1 MFLNDRTASNELRT
15 LRSLNARTTLSKK
28 EFRYYW
34 NLERGFEGECWL
46 DKRLEVLPDQV
57 LILRDLTY
65 EVNHTTF
72 QIDTLLIFQEKLYL
86 LDVKNNDGDYY
97 IEDGVWKTIQGTEIK
112 NPQHQLTR
120 CTSLLRK
127 LLQTIGVNLNI
138 SAHLIFVNPEF
149 TLYQAPRTTEMVFP
163 TQLNRFIEKLK
174 NEPCNLSR
182 LHQRATNQLLEKR
195 LKENRHQTQ
204 FAYKFNQ
211 MKKGLLCPDCYGFMI
226 KYSTRYMVCDKC
238 EARESIESVLL
249 KNIEEFRFL
258 FPNEKLRTSF
268 IFEFGGSVVSEK
280 TIRRILNKHYYLTSL
295 GRSAYYTKE
304 SDSNE

>member
-149 TLYQAPRTTEMVFP
+149 ALYQAPRTTEMVFP

-182 LHQRATNQLLEKR
+182 QHQRATNQLLEKR
-195 LKENRHQTQ
+195 LKENRHQNQ
-204 FAYKFNQ
+204 FTYKFNQ
-211 MKKGLLCPDCYGFMI
+211 MKKGLLCPDCYGFMR
-226 KYSTRYMVCDKC
+226 RYNNRNMICHKC
-238 EARESIESVLL
+238 KKKLSIGSALLESI
-249 KNIEEFRFL
+249 KEFISL
-258 FPNEKLRTSF
+258 FPNEKLTRRIIYEFCGTTISEDTIRKLLNEKYHLIHQGRTS
-268 IFEFGGSVVSEK
+268 
-280 TIRRILNKHYYLTSL
+280 
-295 GRSAYYTKE
+295 YYTLNNL
-304 SDSNE
+304 NE